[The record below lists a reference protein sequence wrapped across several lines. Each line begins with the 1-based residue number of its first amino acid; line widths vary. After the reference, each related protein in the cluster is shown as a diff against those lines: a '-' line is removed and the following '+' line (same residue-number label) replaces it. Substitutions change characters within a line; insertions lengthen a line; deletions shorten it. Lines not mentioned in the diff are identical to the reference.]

1 MNLYNKVKKLADE
14 RKKPIARIEKDAGI
28 ANGTISGWKTSK
40 PMLETVVKVA
50 KALDVSI
57 EELST

>member
-14 RKKPIARIEKDAGI
+14 RKKPISRIEKDAGI

-50 KALDVSI
+50 RALDVSI